1 MENFRAFR
9 IHDND
14 GNAGIETLHLDDLSD
29 GDVVIRAEYSSVN
42 YKDALAAT
50 GTGRILKKFPLIGG
64 IDVAGEVMSS
74 ENAAVAVGDKVVVT
88 GCGLGETRD
97 GGYAEYVR
105 VEAASVLALPDS
117 IDTYQA
123 MCLGTAGFTAALA
136 IHKMELN
143 GQKPELG
150 PIVVTGASGGVGS
163 LAVNMLAGCGYEVTA
178 VTGKPEATSYLE
190 ELGASNFLL
199 REGIDYGSRPMEKAV
214 WAGAVDNVGGD
225 MLTWLTRTVKYG
237 GNIASIGLAGGFKL
251 NTTVMPFILRGIN
264 LLGINSVDTPRNL
277 RLEVWKRLAS
287 DLKPSQLE
295 RIAGRTVPLDE
306 LSGVFQG
313 FMDGTIQGRTV
324 VRTKI

>member
-74 ENAAVAVGDKVVVT
+74 ENAAVTVGDKVVVT

-150 PIVVTGASGGVGS
+150 PVVVTGASGGVGS

-277 RLEVWKRLAS
+277 RLEVWQRLAS

-324 VRTKI
+324 VQTKI

>member
-225 MLTWLTRTVKYG
+225 MLAWLTRTVKYG

-251 NTTVMPFILRGIN
+251 NTTVKEDKQNRNPKLKFI
-264 LLGINSVDTPRNL
+264 T
-277 RLEVWKRLAS
+277 LEN
-287 DLKPSQLE
+287 
-295 RIAGRTVPLDE
+295 
-306 LSGVFQG
+306 
-313 FMDGTIQGRTV
+313 
-324 VRTKI
+324 